1 MGTAISKATN
11 AKNPLNALFVA
22 TAVDERPLF
31 ESTIY
36 ARALVYGQLKH
47 RSVDVSYAEVQRY
60 VHAEE
65 PSKEKDHANGRNVY
79 LFLPEPA
86 QSGNKGWRG
95 DDAQQRTFKPH
106 LSRIS
111 ARVYYGLMQEVTSG
125 WPTPPLASVDFAK
138 L

>member
-11 AKNPLNALFVA
+11 AKSPLNALFVA

-47 RSVDVSYAEVQRY
+47 RSVDISYAEVQRY

-65 PSKEKDHANGRNVY
+65 PSKEKDHTNGRNVY
-79 LFLPEPA
+79 FFLPEPA

-106 LSRIS
+106 LSRI
-111 ARVYYGLMQEVTSG
+111 YQQGYTMG
-125 WPTPPLASVDFAK
+125 
-138 L
+138 